1 MRYNVIKNVSYFL
14 SQQALNVLIM
24 TQIISRIFLE
34 GYSLLR
40 EQKVAMAIIFHWCL
54 W

>member
-24 TQIISRIFLE
+24 TQIISRIFL

-40 EQKVAMAIIFHWCL
+40 EQKVAMTIIFHWYL
-54 W
+54 